1 MKKQLAGGN
10 TSFDNVLPEYGRKK
24 LLMYADTFRDL
35 ANTFSEMQKQEEN
48 LPPMGERVSAYG
60 AEEEIS
66 EGAVYGMETGDGT
79 PGYGAVSGEGMADKD
94 KLPALDRQEYL
105 WKRRLVENRDLMAD
119 HLMEMAQIMT
129 RIAEES
135 YRFIH
140 MSERKVK
147 QLSHALKEENI

>member
-66 EGAVYGMETGDGT
+66 EGAAYGMETGDGT
-79 PGYGAVSGEGMADKD
+79 PGYGAVSREGMADKD

-105 WKRRLVENRDLMAD
+105 WK
-119 HLMEMAQIMT
+119 
-129 RIAEES
+129 
-135 YRFIH
+135 
-140 MSERKVK
+140 
-147 QLSHALKEENI
+147 